1 MIGNEPQG
9 SSHAAS
15 LARRGLRREILVF
28 VKSHAQGGGFGPIT
42 PVMGARE
49 LEEEFWISPQLV
61 ALSAR
66 HAVRFGVRLFDVVGA
81 GNIGFDEVEQVASEM
96 VRESPRAAAEYLA
109 VLVALDMH
117 RTWLEARRQSPP
129 DSLSLN

>member
-1 MIGNEPQG
+1 
-9 SSHAAS
+9 
-15 LARRGLRREILVF
+15 
-28 VKSHAQGGGFGPIT
+28 
-42 PVMGARE
+42 MGARE

-66 HAVRFGVRLFDVVGA
+66 HAIRFGVRLFDVVGA